1 MKFSTIAF
9 LALCLI
15 ATLPACGDHHDH
27 GHDGHGHDGHDH
39 ENEVMTTVNLTFTPA
54 SGGDSLEFS
63 WADPEGDGNPV
74 IDDITLAE
82 GETYTLGIQIL
93 NELEDPVEDVTLELQ
108 DELDEHQF
116 FFTGSAVSGPASDS
130 DMALMT
136 HAYADVDGSGNP
148 VGIANTIETIA
159 AGTGALKVS
168 LRHMPPVN
176 DMPVK
181 TADLADLVK
190 AGDIS
195 SLPGNFDIQVEF
207 NVTVQ

>member
-1 MKFSTIAF
+1 MKFSTITF
-9 LALCLI
+9 LALCLV
-15 ATLPACGDHHDH
+15 ATLTGCGDDH
-27 GHDGHGHDGHDH
+27 GHDHDHHGHDH
-39 ENEVMTTVNLTFTPA
+39 ENEVMTTVNLTFSPA
-54 SGGDSLEFS
+54 SGGDNLVFA
-63 WADPEGDGNPV
+63 WRDADGAGNPV

-82 GETYTLGIQIL
+82 GETYTLDIQIL
-93 NELEDPVEDVTLELQ
+93 NELEDPAEDVTLELQ

-148 VGIANTIETIA
+148 VGIANTIETVA
-159 AGTGALKVS
+159 AGTGTLKVS

-190 AGDIS
+190 AGDVS

>member
-1 MKFSTIAF
+1 MKFSTITF
-9 LALCLI
+9 LGLCLV
-15 ATLPACGDHHDH
+15 ATLTACGDDH
-27 GHDGHGHDGHDH
+27 GHDHDHHGHDH
-39 ENEVMTTVNLTFTPA
+39 ENEVMTTVNLTFSPA
-54 SGGDSLEFS
+54 SGGDNLVFT
-63 WADPEGDGNPV
+63 WRDADGTANPV

-82 GETYTLGIQIL
+82 GETYTLDIQIL
-93 NELEDPVEDVTLELQ
+93 NELEDPAEDVTAELQ

-116 FFTGSAVSGPASDS
+116 FITGSAVSGPASDS

-148 VGIANTIETIA
+148 VGLANTIETIA
-159 AGTGALKVS
+159 AGTGGLKIS

-190 AGDIS
+190 AGDLS